1 MKNLRLSGPICLV
14 AAALSGVYL
23 LGPGIWL
30 LLAGTALNVFS
41 QIAEPQHSD
50 APEMVVFGAG
60 LSSSGLCIT
69 VGFLVVGFRR
79 IAGKPYPGWRSCV
92 TFLLLSLLLVVSA
105 LFKAHAMT
113 DPRPIPPGY
122 AGLEGVWHPAGDTKS
137 TYRFN
142 LDGSLESSWGGLP
155 FSKFGAWTRT
165 GTTITA
171 VTDRD
176 WTFTGTLSGSSIK
189 GTMSISSSKKVLGPE
204 EWVRDVKP

>member
-1 MKNLRLSGPICLV
+1 MKKQTFFGLLFLV
-14 AAALSGVYL
+14 VAALSGVFL

-92 TFLLLSLLLVVSA
+92 TFLVLSLLLVVSA

-113 DPRPIPPGY
+113 DPLPIPPGY
-122 AGLEGVWHPAGDTKS
+122 SLASPVLPIIPEGD
-137 TYRFN
+137 R
-142 LDGSLESSWGGLP
+142 GGTP
-155 FSKFGAWTRT
+155 W
-165 GTTITA
+165 
-171 VTDRD
+171 
-176 WTFTGTLSGSSIK
+176 
-189 GTMSISSSKKVLGPE
+189 
-204 EWVRDVKP
+204 